1 MALLSASAADVL
13 GVVLL
18 LLLLLVGSGGATGGG
33 GGERERGEGERG
45 EGGEQ
50 VDVVFRC
57 GEGN

>member
-18 LLLLLVGSGGATGGG
+18 LLLLLVGSEGATGKGREE
-33 GGERERGEGERG
+33 GGEG
-45 EGGEQ
+45 EGGEE